1 MTERLASERTFRAIA
16 VQPKWRAS
24 DFLSATRFRAWM
36 TTQLESAK
44 PHLHP
49 NQPNLVVLTELNGL
63 PLVLRDGWL
72 AAATGRF
79 EWAAALLFVHHL
91 PAALPIL
98 LREKVSPIR
107 ALQLALADANAA
119 LYLSVCRD
127 LAREYGVY
135 LASGSTP
142 MPEYVLEGVRLRRTG
157 PHLYNQ
163 TLLLAP
169 DGTLIGAASKVCLTP
184 AEEAGGVD
192 LSPGTLEGLR
202 VFPTSVGD
210 LGVAISLDAF
220 RPEVISHLE
229 AQGCTVLLQP
239 DANGSPWTSLEGIY
253 PAGQTPRDQPL
264 AWLESSWQ
272 VTARSEQIRYAV
284 NPMVVGNLLDLSF
297 DGQSAVT
304 GPAAEGPE
312 PRSYVMTTARPGFLA
327 LLPWVEES
335 DSPDELR
342 AVGQQLKAGSGHPRE
357 NAYLT
362 GVLHA
367 DLRLPA
373 SVVAMPAPNEHER
386 ALAAYLGG
394 TARFT
399 RPSAGQYAAGWWPLA
414 LFGALLWG
422 LIRIPF
428 NSCTVGRTPPARSY
442 RETRTSS
449 YSRWSD

>member
-1 MTERLASERTFRAIA
+1 MTERRTSERTFRAIA
-16 VQPKWRAS
+16 VQPKWAAS
-24 DFLSATRFRAWM
+24 NFLSAARFRAWM
-36 TTQLESAK
+36 AAQLESAR

-49 NQPNLVVLTELNGL
+49 EQPNLVVLTELNGL
-63 PLVLRDGWL
+63 PLVLRGGWI

-119 LYLSVCRD
+119 LYLSVCQS

-142 MPEYVLEGVRLRRTG
+142 MPRYVLEGDTLRRTG
-157 PHLYNQ
+157 PQLYNQ

-169 DGTLIGAASKVCLTP
+169 DGALIGAASKVCLTP
-184 AEEAGGVD
+184 DEEAGGVD
-192 LSPGTLEGLR
+192 LSPGTLEQLR
-202 VFPTSVGD
+202 VYPTAVGD

-239 DANGSPWTSLEGIY
+239 DANGSPWTGKEGLY
-253 PAGQTPRDQPL
+253 PAGQVPRDQPL

-272 VTARSEQIRYAV
+272 VTARSQQIRYAV

-297 DGQSAVT
+297 DGQSALT

-312 PRSYVMTTARPGFLA
+312 PRSYVMTATRPGFLA
-327 LLPWVEES
+327 LLPWVQES
-335 DSPDELR
+335 DSLDQRSLDELR

-367 DLRLPA
+367 DLCLPA
-373 SVVAMPAPNEHER
+373 SVVPVPAPSEHEQ
-386 ALAAYLGG
+386 ALAAFLNGA
-394 TARFT
+394 ARFT
-399 RPSAGQYAAGWWPLA
+399 RPSVGHYASGWWPLA
-414 LFGALLWG
+414 LFGALAWG
-422 LIRIPF
+422 LNRL
-428 NSCTVGRTPPARSY
+428 VQRRK
-442 RETRTSS
+442 
-449 YSRWSD
+449 